1 MHEFAN
7 GQEDHVLAN
16 RQVAAGAFDLKLVD
30 SMMLTLRHDRA
41 EYDLCNDYLE
51 GKQLLPYAPRNTTAQ
66 IRDLQKRS
74 IANWIPLLVNLP
86 AQMSFVDDYRR
97 RSGGKLQKGK

>member
-1 MHEFAN
+1 LATMHEFAM
-7 GQEDHVLAN
+7 GQQDHILAN
-16 RQVAAGAFDLKLVD
+16 PDVPAGAFDIELVRD
-30 SMMLTLRHDRA
+30 MMLTLSHDRA
-41 EYDLCNDYLE
+41 EYDLCNDYLD

-66 IRDLQKRS
+66 IRDMQKRS

-97 RSGGKLQKGK
+97 HLKQGR